1 VPEFIFYVFFARCS
15 FSSYFCIG
23 VFSHFFQVMI
33 FQVLC
38 FIFAVYLALLLFVFI
53 RSLRSCGIA
62 ASSCR
67 QHLQLQT
74 MRHCR
79 SGIAA
84 SSIAANLLYSMI
96 MRHCRS
102 GIAASSLPPACGIA
116 AEQIMRHCRSGI
128 AASIYSGIAASIY
141 SGIAASMHSHSGSAA
156 SIHIYTAAL
165 PPASTHAHRS

>member
-1 VPEFIFYVFFARCS
+1 MPEFIFLCVFRALYFFKLFLHRRIFAFFPGDDFPS
-15 FSSYFCIG
+15 IVFYFCR
-23 VFSHFFQVMI
+23 
-33 FQVLC
+33 VLSIVTFC
-38 FIFAVYLALLLFVFI
+38 LYSEPEIM
-53 RSLRSCGIA
+53 RH
-62 ASSCR
+62 CR
-67 QHLQLQT
+67 QQLPPAFAAAD
-74 MRHCR
+74 HCR

-84 SSIAANLLYSMI
+84 SSIAASIYCSMI

-156 SIHIYTAAL
+156 SMHIYTAAL